1 MIMVTLDQDELLVY
15 LENNKIDVIA
25 VAISHWHALGID
37 AFLYDLSNRYDRKV
51 QALILIQ
58 PHITDGYV
66 ISEKDFLN
74 DNYADLKFHFVDI
87 TPKDESFISKR
98 LPNFISKYLTMSSGL
113 RNIRSRKGS
122 NNLYLL
128 SPQLPYTELL
138 IYFGN
143 KKVSSKYNPILVLI
157 DEGYASYVSKENWKQ
172 LRKELRNEDAKEVDS
187 TLMYTISSNIFRS
200 VDYIF
205 REMILRS
212 MPVERRFLFTLES
225 QLKIN
230 DNICSSYKDVLKLRN
245 NDLNIDKFGKTVLII
260 TQPFSEMNTISLEEE
275 LSLMRSLIKVI
286 NKKGIKPVI
295 KPHPRETSDKYNNL
309 KDCDFDI
316 IENNFPVEEIIPNLN
331 PVCVIGYSSTALL
344 NSKVFYDID
353 AISLSDIMRSMSDDE
368 MLHESDEEFKN
379 LTSKYVNF
387 VDDVE
392 DIEKLI

>member
-1 MIMVTLDQDELLVY
+1 MVTLDHDELLVY

-51 QALILIQ
+51 NALILIQ

-74 DNYADLKFHFVDI
+74 DDYVDLKFHIVDT
-87 TPKDESFISKR
+87 TPKDQSLISER
-98 LPNFISKYLTMSSGL
+98 LPNFISKYKTMSSGL
-113 RNIRSRKGS
+113 RNIRSS
-122 NNLYLL
+122 NGQDALYLL

-143 KKVSSKYNPILVLI
+143 KTVSSKYKPIFVLI

-172 LRKELRNEDAKEVDS
+172 LRKELRREDAKEADS
-187 TLMYTISSNIFRS
+187 NLMYSVTSNIFRS

-205 REMILRS
+205 REMITRS
-212 MPVERRFLFTLES
+212 MPVETRFLFRLES
-225 QLKIN
+225 QLIIN
-230 DNICSSYKDVLKLRN
+230 DDICSSYKEVLKLRK
-245 NDLNIDKFGKTVLII
+245 NDLKMDKFGKTVLII
-260 TQPFSEMNTISLEEE
+260 TQPFSEMNTISLKEE
-275 LSLMRSLIKVI
+275 LSLMGSLIKVL
-286 NKKGIKPVI
+286 NEKGIKPVI
-295 KPHPRETSDKYNNL
+295 KPHPRENSAKYNNL
-309 KDCDFDI
+309 TDCDFDV

-353 AISLSDIMRSMSDDE
+353 AISLSDIMHSMSSDE
-368 MLHESDEEFKN
+368 MLHESDEEFKT
-379 LTSKYVNF
+379 LTGNYVNF
-387 VDDVE
+387 VDRIE